1 MNTVQFSDAAGAGSG
16 PSHDEIAQCARELWN
31 ESGRPEGC
39 DEAIWLDA
47 ERRLVSARLEPDLST
62 TLTSPRPPEGIN
74 LRPVAAPRP
83 GYVLL

>member
-1 MNTVQFSDAAGAGSG
+1 MKTIPFPGAAGASSG

-47 ERRLVSARLEPDLST
+47 ERRLVSARLDPVLPAT
-62 TLTSPRPPEGIN
+62 ITRPRPLQGIH
-74 LRPVAAPRP
+74 LRSIDGPGT